1 MFLSLFFFFLSF
13 LQGISS
19 DGNGDIPVG
28 DLQNVLLHERA
39 KAPRSCLRPL
49 AGEDFPPSSSLSWD
63 YVPDGDSDPN

>member
-1 MFLSLFFFFLSF
+1 MFLSLFSFFLSF

-39 KAPRSCLRPL
+39 KAPRSHLRPL
-49 AGEDFPPSSSLSWD
+49 SRGGGFSSVL
-63 YVPDGDSDPN
+63 VPKLGLCTRRRL